1 MCVDTNDMAELYA
14 SYVLALVYQQG
25 LGLGLPQDCA
35 LMRMVVCNE
44 TKTGYLDSTAKQQEV
59 SVVHLHE
66 IGLYLSEQRC
76 AQP

>member
-1 MCVDTNDMAELYA
+1 
-14 SYVLALVYQQG
+14 
-25 LGLGLPQDCA
+25 
-35 LMRMVVCNE
+35 MRMVVCNE
-44 TKTGYLDSTAKQQEV
+44 KQTGYLDSTAKQQEV